1 MVRIGK
7 TTRLIFFGAPC
18 ICRMNGQGQLKGYC
32 VICRSRSNRI
42 QWQQNCEKNR
52 IATSQQL
59 GNWNPSDDG
68 DEWVRCRFSVKFFRL
83 YPYRSPELRKGPCLR
98 IQSTCASR
106 CGGNKLTSLGN
117 GKGKPLM
124 NSLNCDQQCTTSEVS
139 SQGTG
144 KYFKLHW
151 AD

>member
-59 GNWNPSDDG
+59 GNWNPFDDG

-106 CGGNKLTSLGN
+106 IHDAVAKNLPASVHFPRHSFLRILEGIRSLYRPTSQSLT
-117 GKGKPLM
+117 
-124 NSLNCDQQCTTSEVS
+124 V
-139 SQGTG
+139 
-144 KYFKLHW
+144 
-151 AD
+151 